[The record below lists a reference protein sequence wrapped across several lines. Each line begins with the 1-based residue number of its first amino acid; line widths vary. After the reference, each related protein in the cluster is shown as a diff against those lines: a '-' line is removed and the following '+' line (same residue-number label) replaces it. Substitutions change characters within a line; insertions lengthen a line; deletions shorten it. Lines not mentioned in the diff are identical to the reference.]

1 MKIIVGLGN
10 PGKEYDIT
18 KHNVGFM
25 FLEYLEKKYDFKIE
39 KNMFESKIADIIF
52 DKQRII
58 FVKPQTFMNLSGN
71 AVSKIKNWYK
81 VEDKDIL
88 VVFDDIDIPFG
99 DVRYKINGSGGTHN
113 GMKNIVQM
121 INSKDFPRLKIGIG
135 GLRKENQDLA
145 NFVLGKFSS
154 KELNQ
159 LEEVFLTAEEK
170 MQVFLDKK

>member
-10 PGKEYDIT
+10 PGKEYDKT
-18 KHNVGFM
+18 RHNVGFM
-25 FLEYLEKKYDFKIE
+25 FLEYLEEKYDFKID
-39 KNMFESKIADIIF
+39 KNMFESKIADIVF

-81 VEDKDIL
+81 VEEKDVL

-99 DVRYKINGSGGTHN
+99 DVKYRINGSGGTHN

-121 INSKDFPRLKIGIG
+121 LNSKDSPRLKIGIG
-135 GLRKENQDLA
+135 GIRKENQDLGS
-145 NFVLGKFSS
+145 FVLSKFSNG
-154 KELNQ
+154 ELAS
-159 LEEVFLTAEEK
+159 LEGIFAVAEEK